1 MYDKLF
7 IGSFGLYMKKKE
19 RQQNKK
25 DISIKTQFKEPNKKF
40 LKHLQAQVNKMSE
53 LLGEK
58 QGEQFMKDSLKEWPR
73 LLERELKILKKSK
86 D

>member
-1 MYDKLF
+1 
-7 IGSFGLYMKKKE
+7 MKKKE

-25 DISIKTQFKEPNKKF
+25 DISINTQFKEPNKKF
-40 LKHLQAQVNKMSE
+40 LKHLQAQANKMSE